1 MNLYIFDCE
10 VFKCDWLFIF
20 KEVATGEFT
29 IIHNDN
35 DSVKAFMTSDK
46 VIAGFNNKNYDNYI
60 LKAILA
66 DADNT
71 TVKEINDYIISGH
84 DGWTHPFIKENKA
97 YFESFDLMDDVQQG
111 ISLKAIE
118 AHLGIDIE
126 ETSVDF
132 NINRALTEEELQ
144 RTIFYCK
151 YDVSATEILFKLREN
166 YLQNKLMLGRIK
178 GINDT
183 RALYMTNAK
192 LTATYL
198 DATPPPYERA
208 DERNYRY
215 PDNLLRE
222 YIPQEVFDFFDQLHD
237 PTVSDLDL
245 FGGCDAYGNKCKG
258 KSYTFYIG
266 ECECTIAFGGIHG
279 AIPYY
284 REKTIAGRSIR
295 NKDVGSYYPHEMT
308 LDGYCSRNIPNPKNY
323 ADMLE
328 TRMKAKKSGDKAT
341 ANALKLVANT
351 TYGAMLNKY
360 NALFDPLMG
369 RSVCIT
375 GQLRLLE
382 LANHLVADCS
392 TVKIIQLNTD
402 GIMISID
409 DCDLEKY
416 NAICQEWQDRTG
428 FELEEDCISEIIQK
442 DVNNYIEV
450 AIDGSTKIKGGQL
463 VRGIVTNT
471 KLDLTSMG
479 LKEWKQINGGAFNI
493 NNNMCIVAQ
502 AIQDYFVKGIPVEKT
517 IGDCNDILMFQLISK
532 VSGKYTEAFQI
543 IDGKKVPTQKCNRVY
558 ASPNL
563 DYGTLYKVH
572 ATKGNDNKVAG
583 LPEHCVIDNKNVLT
597 TDDIDKRW
605 YIRLAKK
612 YINDFLGIEIKKPN
626 GRKLKAK
633 KDKILKIL
641 EDFKNGN

>member
-10 VFKCDWLFIF
+10 VFKHDWLFVF

-35 DSVKAFMTSDK
+35 DAVKAFMTPDK
-46 VIAGFNNKNYDNYI
+46 LLAGFNNKNYDNYI
-60 LKAILA
+60 LKIVLSGG
-66 DADNT
+66 DPT
-71 TVKEINDYIISGH
+71 EVKEMNDFIISGH
-84 DGWTHPFIKENKA
+84 DGWTHPVFKVSNKI
-97 YFESFDLMDDVQQG
+97 YFDSFDLMDDTQQG

-132 NINRALTEEELQ
+132 NIDRALTEEELE

-151 YDVSATEILFKLREN
+151 YDVNATEILFRLRQN
-166 YLQNKLMLGRIK
+166 YIQNKLMLGRIK
-178 GINDT
+178 GIDDA

-192 LTATYL
+192 LTASYL
-198 DATPPPYERA
+198 DAVAPPYERT
-208 DERNYRY
+208 DERDYVY

-222 YIPQEVFDFFDQLHD
+222 YIPQEVFDFFDKLHD
-237 PTVSDLDL
+237 KSIPNEVL
-245 FGGCDAYGNKCKG
+245 FASK
-258 KSYTFYIG
+258 YTFKIG
-266 ECECTIAFGGIHG
+266 QCECTIAFGGIHG
-279 AIPYY
+279 AILCY
-284 REKTIAGRSIR
+284 REKATATRSLR
-295 NKDVGSYYPHEMT
+295 NRDVGSYYPHEMT
-308 LDGYCSRNIPNPKNY
+308 LDGYCSRNIPNAENY
-323 ADMLE
+323 AEMLE
-328 TRMKAKKSGDKAT
+328 TRMRAKKSGDKAT

-360 NALFDPLMG
+360 NALYDPLMG

-382 LANHLVADCS
+382 LANHLVADCP

-402 GIMISID
+402 GIMVSID
-409 DCDLEKY
+409 DCDLETY

-428 FELEEDCISEIIQK
+428 FELEEDCIREIIQK

-471 KLDLTSMG
+471 KLDLASMG
-479 LKEWKQINGGAFNI
+479 LKEWQQISGGAFNI
-493 NNNMCIVAQ
+493 NNNAVIVAQ
-502 AIQDYFVKGIPVEKT
+502 AIQDYFVKGIPVETT
-517 IGDCNDILMFQLISK
+517 IENCDDILMFQLISK
-532 VSGKYTEAFQI
+532 VSSKYTDSFQI
-543 IDGKKVPTQKCNRVY
+543 IDGKKIPIQKCNRVY
-558 ASPNL
+558 ASPNIE
-563 DYGTLYKVH
+563 YGTLYKVH

-583 LPEHCVIDNKNVLT
+583 LPEHCVIDNRNVLT

-626 GRKLKAK
+626 GRKAK
-633 KDKILKIL
+633 SIKQRIIKIL
-641 EDFKNGN
+641 EDNHNGN

>member
-10 VFKCDWLFIF
+10 VFKHDWLFVF

-35 DSVKAFMTSDK
+35 DAVKAFMTPDK
-46 VIAGFNNKNYDNYI
+46 LLAGFNNKNYDNYI
-60 LKAILA
+60 LKIVLSGG
-66 DADNT
+66 DPT
-71 TVKEINDYIISGH
+71 EVKQMNDFIISGH
-84 DGWTHPFIKENKA
+84 DGWTHPVFKVNNKI
-97 YFESFDLMDDVQQG
+97 YFDSFDLMDDTQQG

-132 NINRALTEEELQ
+132 NIDRALTEEELE

-151 YDVSATEILFKLREN
+151 YDVNATEILFRLRQN
-166 YLQNKLMLGRIK
+166 YIQNKLMLGRIK
-178 GINDT
+178 GIDDA

-192 LTATYL
+192 LTASYL
-198 DATPPPYERA
+198 DAVAPSCERT
-208 DERNYRY
+208 DERDYVY

-222 YIPQEVFDFFDQLHD
+222 YIPQEVFDFFDKLHD
-237 PTVSDLDL
+237 KSIPDDIL
-245 FGGCDAYGNKCKG
+245 FNSKYKFK
-258 KSYTFYIG
+258 IG
-266 ECECTIAFGGIHG
+266 QCECTIAFGGIHG
-279 AIPYY
+279 AILCY
-284 REKTIAGRSIR
+284 REKATNTRSIR
-295 NKDVGSYYPHEMT
+295 NRDVGSYYPHEMT
-308 LDGYCSRNIPNPKNY
+308 LDGYCSRNIPNAENY
-323 ADMLE
+323 AEMLE
-328 TRMKAKKSGDKAT
+328 TRMRAKKSGDKAT

-360 NALFDPLMG
+360 NALYDPLMG
-369 RSVCIT
+369 HSVCIT

-382 LANHLVADCS
+382 LANHLVADCP

-402 GIMISID
+402 GIMVSID
-409 DCDLEKY
+409 DCDLETY

-428 FELEEDCISEIIQK
+428 FELEEDCINEIIQK

-450 AIDGSTKIKGGQL
+450 AIDGNTKIKGGQL

-479 LKEWKQINGGAFNI
+479 LKEWQQISGGAFNI
-493 NNNMCIVAQ
+493 NNNAVIVAQ
-502 AIQDYFVKGIPVEKT
+502 AIQDYFVKGIPVETT
-517 IGDCNDILMFQLISK
+517 IENCDDILMFQLISK
-532 VSGKYTEAFQI
+532 VSSKYTDSFQMI
-543 IDGKKVPTQKCNRVY
+543 NGKKVPIQKCNRVY
-558 ASPNL
+558 ASPNIE
-563 DYGTLYKVH
+563 YGTLYKVH

-583 LPEHCVIDNKNVLT
+583 LPEHCVIDNRNVLT

-605 YIRLAKK
+605 YVRLAKK

-626 GRKLKAK
+626 GRKAK
-633 KDKILKIL
+633 SIKQRIIKIL
-641 EDFKNGN
+641 EDNNNGN